1 MKFENLIWIIIIVV
15 YVVFVILKRARAAS
29 KAGEKGVTQ
38 RRPEWREKIDKFLSQ
53 MKQEIEV
60 TKQEGSNQETGWEK
74 ILPQEDDEPEPVR
87 KEISPERTERVL
99 EKTPLQK
106 VKPTPV
112 KAVSES
118 MEWGVS
124 GKKIL
129 PKDLEFGIQ
138 DLRKAVIWSEILAPP
153 LALRDE

>member
-15 YVVFVILKRARAAS
+15 YVVFVFLKRALAAS

-60 TKQEGSNQETGWEK
+60 TKQEGSNQETGWEE

-87 KEISPERTERVL
+87 KEISSQRTAQVL
-99 EKTPLQK
+99 EKTPLPK
-106 VKPTPV
+106 VKPARAE
-112 KAVSES
+112 AVAGS
-118 MEWGVS
+118 MEPGVS
-124 GKKIL
+124 GEAIL
-129 PKDLEFGIQ
+129 QRDLAYGVQ